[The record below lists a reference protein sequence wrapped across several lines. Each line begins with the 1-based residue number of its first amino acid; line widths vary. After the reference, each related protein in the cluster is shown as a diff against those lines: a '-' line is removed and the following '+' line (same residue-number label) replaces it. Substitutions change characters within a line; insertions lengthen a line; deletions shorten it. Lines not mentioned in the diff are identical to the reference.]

1 MRTQIIDKSVVVS
14 AIEGNVEIVL
24 ADGSSRPLQKGE
36 ILQPGAKLAIADDAK
51 LALSPYD
58 DTPASDVPAGSE
70 SAEPAQPQ
78 VAASQEGAPS
88 DIAALQESIL
98 QGVDPTQNF
107 EASAAGGAPAAGGG
121 GGIGG
126 VAGASGNGG
135 FVTIDRTGDATIA
148 AAGFDTTYD
157 TAAVIN
163 ENQAED
169 LILENQLDDLGET
182 AVTLEDTQVSGN
194 LLDNSTNPDGP
205 ADASIVSYDWGI
217 NIGVPAG
224 VAATIT
230 GVGTLI
236 INPDGSYTFTPAPN
250 YDGAVPP
257 VNYQVTDGQ
266 DTVTSTLVISI
277 TPVDEAVGLDGLT
290 LEGGEVLVS
299 DANLV
304 DGSAPNAA
312 ALTQSGVFTFNAPD
326 GVQTLAIGAIQLISN
341 GTVVAQPVSIETPL
355 GNGLQITAIT
365 YDPVTGNGS
374 VSYSYTLLD
383 NEAHQQ
389 PASDLQLG
397 ESLTVTL
404 TDDDGDTASATLDI
418 VIQDDGPTQD
428 VGVAE
433 EANLGGL
440 SVSLDETVGKED
452 TYSGS
457 DVNDGYVSD
466 DVEDALAQ
474 ATTAIEGGLLS
485 LFTSSGSYGADG
497 AGSITG
503 SFSFVGI
510 GEAGVATNLSATRGG
525 AITLN
530 AVSATELQGVD
541 GDGDVVF
548 SIKIVVVDGVSQLQ
562 TTQFEALPHDNT
574 GLFDESLSLLLSG
587 QNSLGLQYSVTRVDG
602 DGDSVTDSAT
612 VSLIAGERSVFSF
625 DDDGPSVTAMTLTG
639 SVTTDESTQLG
650 VTVASVASIFSG
662 GVGSTGVD
670 GGTTDV
676 SLRIDVAASGLVT
689 TVGNKAITLVADG
702 ADSDIVYGKFDSD
715 GDNVLDSNAFKLEI
729 GEDGTLSVTQ
739 FVAIKHPDSPTNYD
753 EPVDLAGKLSAV
765 VTTTDGDGDVASK
778 SVSIGAGVQFED
790 DGPSVTAMTL
800 TGSVTTDESTQLGV
814 TVASVAS
821 IFSGGVGSTGVDG
834 GTTDVSLRIDVAA
847 SGLVTTVGNKAITL
861 VADGADSDIVY
872 GKFDSDGDNVLD
884 SNAFKLEIGEDGTL
898 SVTQFVAIKHPDS
911 PTNYDE
917 PVDLAGKLS
926 AVVTTTDGDGDVAS
940 KSVSI
945 GAGVQFEDDGPSVTA
960 MTLTGS
966 VTTDESTQLGVTVT
980 SVASIFSGGVG
991 STGVDGGTTDVSL
1004 RIDVAASG
1012 LVTTVGNK
1020 AITLVADGADSD
1032 IVYGKFDSDGDNV
1045 LDSNAFKLEIG
1056 EDGTLSV
1063 TQFVAIKHPD
1073 SPTNYDEP
1081 VDLAGKLSAVVTTTD
1096 GDGDVAS
1103 KSVSIG
1109 AGVQFEDD
1117 GPSVTAMT
1125 LTGSVTTDESTQL
1138 GVTVASVASIFS
1150 GGVGSTGVDGG
1161 TTDVSLRIDVA
1172 ASGLVTTVGNK
1183 AITLVADGAD
1193 SDIVYGKFDSDGDNV
1208 LDSNAFKLE
1217 IGEDGT
1223 LSVTQFVAIKHP
1235 DSPTNYDEPVDL
1247 AGKLSAV
1254 VTTTDG
1260 DGDVASKSVSI
1271 GAGVQFEDD
1280 GPSVTAMTLT
1290 GSVTTDESTQLGVT
1304 VASVASIFSG
1314 GVGSTG
1320 VDGGTTD
1327 VSLRIDVAASGLVTT
1342 VGNKAITL
1350 VADGADSDI
1359 VYGKF
1364 DSDGD
1369 NVLDSNAFKLE
1380 IGEDGTLSVTQFVA
1394 IKHPDSP
1401 TNYDEPVD
1409 LAGKLSAVVTTTD
1422 GDGDVASK
1430 SVSIGAGVQF
1440 EDDGPSV
1447 TAMTLTGSVT
1457 TDESTQLGVTVTS
1470 VASIFSGGVGS
1481 TGVDGGTTDVSL
1493 RIDVAAS
1500 GLVTTVGNKAITLVA
1515 DGADSDIVYGKF
1527 DSDGDNVLDSNAFK
1541 LEIGEDGTL
1550 SVTQFVAIKHPDSPT
1565 NYDEPVDLAG
1575 KLSAVVTT
1583 TDGDGDVASKSVS
1596 IGAGVQFEDDG
1607 PSVTAMTLTGSVTTD
1622 ESTQLGV
1629 TVTSVASIFSGGVGS
1644 TGVDGGTTDVSL
1656 RIDVA
1661 ASGLVTTVGNKA
1673 ITLVADGAD
1682 SDIVYGKFDSDGDNV
1697 LDSNA
1702 FKLEIGEDGTLSVTQ
1717 FVAIKHP
1724 DSPTNYDEPVD
1735 LAGKLSAVVTTT
1747 DGDGDV
1753 ASKSVSIG
1761 AGVQFEDD
1769 GPSVT
1774 AMTLTGSVTTD
1785 ESTQLGVTVA
1795 SVASIFSGGVGST
1808 GVDGGTTDVSLRI
1821 DVAASGL
1828 VTTVGNKAIT
1838 LVADGADSDIVY
1850 GKFDSDGDNVL
1861 DSNAFKLEIGEDG
1874 TLSVTQFVAIKH
1886 PDSPTNYDEPVDLAG
1901 KLSAVVTT
1909 TDGDGDVASKSVSI
1923 GAGVQFEDDGPSVTA
1938 MTLTGS
1944 VTTDE
1949 STQLGVTVASV
1960 ASIFSGGVGSTGVDG
1975 GTTDVSLRIDV
1986 AASGLVTTVGNKAIT
2001 LVADGADS
2009 DIVYGKFDSD
2019 GDNVLDSNAFK
2030 LEIGEDGTL
2039 SVTQF
2044 VAIKHPDSPTNYDEP
2059 VDLAGKLS
2067 AVVTTT
2073 DGDGDVA
2080 SKSVSIGAGVQFED
2094 DGPSVT
2100 AMTLTGSVTTDEST
2114 QLGVTVTS
2122 VASIFS
2128 GGVGSTG
2135 VDGGT
2140 TDVSLRIDV
2149 AASGLVTTV
2158 GNKAITLV
2166 ADGADSDIVYGKFD
2180 SDGDNVL
2187 DSNAFKLE
2195 IGEDGTLSVTQFV
2208 AIKHPDSP
2216 TNYDEPVDLAGKL
2229 SAVVTTTDGDGD
2241 VASKSVSIGAG
2252 VQFEDD
2258 GPSVTAMTLTGSVT
2272 TDESTQLGVTVAS
2285 VASIFSGGVGSTG
2298 VDGGTT
2304 DVSLRIDVAASG
2316 LVTTVGNKAITL
2328 VADGA
2333 DSDIVYGKFDSDG
2346 NGSLDSNAFKL
2357 EIGEDGKLSV
2367 TQFVAIKHPDS
2378 PTNYDEPVD
2387 AGKLSAV
2394 VTTTDGDGDV
2404 ASKSVSIGA
2413 GVQFEDDGPS
2423 AVADTITSGT
2433 NGTVNLVL
2441 VLDSSGSIGDTNM
2454 QVIKDAVTNLMNSYG
2469 NSLVKVMLVDFAG
2482 SATVKSVGSQVWLT
2496 KDQATG
2502 QLTTISS
2509 GGSTDYDDALQAV
2522 QDNYGTPPSADNT
2535 FVFFISDGVPS
2546 STDDAIN
2553 TAERN
2558 EWTNFLTQKG
2568 IDGAYAVGIGSTSV
2582 LDADLQSV
2590 AWSPSGAHNSNVVV
2604 INTAGQLS
2612 GTLTNLT
2619 QVIDGNVTTNDSA
2632 GADGFATPKLV
2643 SVEYNGTTYT
2653 FNNSNTFF
2661 SIALG
2666 TNKGSLYIENDGD
2679 YRFTPPSGGAE
2690 GAPVE
2695 VTYKIKDGDGDTSS
2709 AKLTIINPVLVVG
2722 SNANDTGSGAST
2734 AIDDHA
2740 RPNPLLAPD
2749 VDGAIVGGVGA
2760 DVLIGDVGGV
2770 TSGSYN
2776 LTFMIDMSGSI
2787 SGTEFQLMKDAIN
2800 NLLAKFSG
2808 ISQLQVEIGTF
2819 ADNSNVVGTYSSVT
2833 AAQQAVSNLT
2843 RSGGGTNYQA
2853 ALTTLNTMMT
2863 GDPVADHKYVYF
2875 LTDGEPTVGS
2885 WTNSTQIADGMAA
2898 LNALTAPGV
2907 VINAVGIGVPS
2918 GASFGNNL
2926 NAIDNTPDN
2935 YLAVDSFDD
2944 LSSGLGSLFTAVSVG
2959 SDLLQGGAGNDV
2971 IFGDSIHADNVD
2983 GGWFEFVADNPGKS
2997 GGQLLNE
3004 LYSQHAVYGKEGA
3017 VGGDDTLEGGDGND
3031 VLYGQKGNDIL
3042 IGGDG
3047 IDILIGGTG
3056 SDTLTGGVGKDTFKW
3071 MAGDVGGTDVIKD
3084 FTTGTGGDVLDIS
3097 ELLTGEHANKNSLDA
3112 YLTFSSG
3119 PGSGKSTLT
3128 IDLDGSGGSSTTHVI
3143 RFDSIDLTL
3152 GGTRNDQTIIED
3164 LLNQGNLKVDP

>member
-1 MRTQIIDKSVVVS
+1 MDMRTQIIDKSVVVS

-182 AVTLEDTQVSGN
+182 AVTLEDTQISGN

-277 TPVDEAVGLDGLT
+277 TPVDEEVGLDGLT

-299 DANLV
+299 DANLA
-304 DGSAPNAA
+304 DGSTPNAT
-312 ALTQSGVFTFNAPD
+312 ALTQGGVFTFSAPD
-326 GVQTLAIGAIQLISN
+326 GVQTLAIGVIQLISN
-341 GTVVAQPVSIETPL
+341 GTVIALPVSIETPL

-397 ESLTVTL
+397 ESLAVTL
-404 TDDDGDTASATLDI
+404 TDDDGDTTSATLDI
-418 VIQDDGPTQD
+418 VIQDDVPTQD

-433 EANLGGL
+433 EANLGRL

-452 TYSGS
+452 TYSES

-466 DVEDALAQ
+466 DVEGALAR

-510 GEAGVATNLSATRGG
+510 GEAGVATNLSATKGG

-548 SIKIVVVDGVSQLQ
+548 NIKIVVVDGVSQLQ
-562 TTQFEALPHDNT
+562 TTQFEALSHDNTGLFDESLSLLLSGQSSLGLQYSVTRVDGDGDSVTDSASVSLIAGERSVFGFDDDGPTQDVGVAEEANLGGLSVSLDETVGKEDTYSGSDVNDGYVSDDAEGALARATTAIEGGLLSLFTSSGSYGADGAGSITGSFSFVGIGEAGVATNLSATKGGAITLNAVSATELQGVDGDGDVVFNIKIVVVDGVSQLQTTQFEALSHDNT

-602 DGDSVTDSAT
+602 DGDSVTDSASVSLIAGERSVFGFDDDGPTQDVGVAEEANLGGLSVSLDETVGKEDTYSGSDVNDGYVSDDAEGALARATTAIEGGLLSLFTSSGSYGADGAGSITGSFSFVGIGEAGVATNLSATKGGAITLNAVSATELQGVDGDGDVAFNIKIVVVDGVSQLQTTQFEALSHDNTGLFDESLSLLLSGQNSLGLQYSVTRVDGDGDSVTDSASVSLIAGERSVFSFDDDGPTLSVSAEASEVELAALQVSLDESVGDDRAALGETADGNGDDTGPDLAQVYSSVSGGLASLFAQSGVSYGADGVGSTTANLSFVGVPVGGLATNLSSTAGGAITLFLEGGNLVGRDANGGDPVFTIKIVNVADAGDPPVYQLETTLYEALDHGDNATFDEAVNLLLSQDGAVQLQYSVTVVDGDGDSLTRSATVDLISRSTDEQEVVSQSSVFSFDDDGPTLSVSAEASEMELAALQVSLDESVGDDRAAPGETADGNDDDTGPGLAQVYSSVSGGLASLFAQSGVSYGSDGVGSTTASLSFVGVPVGGLATNLSSTAGGAITLFLEGGNLVGRDANGGDPVFTIKIVNVADAGDPPVYQLETTLYEALDHGDNAIFDEAVNLLLSQDGAVQLQYSVTVMDGDGDSVTDSAT

-625 DDDGPSVTAMTLTG
+625 DDDGPGVAAMTLTG

-650 VTVASVASIFSG
+650 VTVTSVASIFSG

-715 GDNVLDSNAFKLEI
+715 GNGSLDSNAFKLEI
-729 GEDGTLSVTQ
+729 GEDGKLSVTQ

-778 SVSIGAGVQFED
+778 SVSIGAGVKFED

-814 TVASVAS
+814 TVTSVAS

-834 GTTDVSLRIDVAA
+834 GTTDVSLRIDVTA

-872 GKFDSDGDNVLD
+872 GKFDSDGNGSLD
-884 SNAFKLEIGEDGTL
+884 SNAFKLEIGEDGKL

-1004 RIDVAASG
+1004 RIDVTASG

-1032 IVYGKFDSDGDNV
+1032 IVYGKFDSDGNGS

-1056 EDGTLSV
+1056 EDG
-1063 TQFVAIKHPD
+1063 K
-1073 SPTNYDEP
+1073 
-1081 VDLAGKLSAVVTTTD
+1081 
-1096 GDGDVAS
+1096 
-1103 KSVSIG
+1103 
-1109 AGVQFEDD
+1109 
-1117 GPSVTAMT
+1117 
-1125 LTGSVTTDESTQL
+1125 
-1138 GVTVASVASIFS
+1138 
-1150 GGVGSTGVDGG
+1150 
-1161 TTDVSLRIDVA
+1161 
-1172 ASGLVTTVGNK
+1172 
-1183 AITLVADGAD
+1183 
-1193 SDIVYGKFDSDGDNV
+1193 
-1208 LDSNAFKLE
+1208 
-1217 IGEDGT
+1217 
-1223 LSVTQFVAIKHP
+1223 
-1235 DSPTNYDEPVDL
+1235 
-1247 AGKLSAV
+1247 
-1254 VTTTDG
+1254 
-1260 DGDVASKSVSI
+1260 
-1271 GAGVQFEDD
+1271 
-1280 GPSVTAMTLT
+1280 
-1290 GSVTTDESTQLGVT
+1290 
-1304 VASVASIFSG
+1304 
-1314 GVGSTG
+1314 
-1320 VDGGTTD
+1320 
-1327 VSLRIDVAASGLVTT
+1327 
-1342 VGNKAITL
+1342 
-1350 VADGADSDI
+1350 
-1359 VYGKF
+1359 
-1364 DSDGD
+1364 
-1369 NVLDSNAFKLE
+1369 
-1380 IGEDGTLSVTQFVA
+1380 LSVTQFVA

-1493 RIDVAAS
+1493 RIDVTAS

-1527 DSDGDNVLDSNAFK
+1527 DSDGNGSLDSNAFK
-1541 LEIGEDGTL
+1541 LEIGEDGKL

-1656 RIDVA
+1656 RIDV
-1661 ASGLVTTVGNKA
+1661 T
-1673 ITLVADGAD
+1673 
-1682 SDIVYGKFDSDGDNV
+1682 
-1697 LDSNA
+1697 
-1702 FKLEIGEDGTLSVTQ
+1702 
-1717 FVAIKHP
+1717 
-1724 DSPTNYDEPVD
+1724 
-1735 LAGKLSAVVTTT
+1735 
-1747 DGDGDV
+1747 
-1753 ASKSVSIG
+1753 
-1761 AGVQFEDD
+1761 
-1769 GPSVT
+1769 
-1774 AMTLTGSVTTD
+1774 
-1785 ESTQLGVTVA
+1785 
-1795 SVASIFSGGVGST
+1795 
-1808 GVDGGTTDVSLRI
+1808 
-1821 DVAASGL
+1821 
-1828 VTTVGNKAIT
+1828 
-1838 LVADGADSDIVY
+1838 
-1850 GKFDSDGDNVL
+1850 
-1861 DSNAFKLEIGEDG
+1861 
-1874 TLSVTQFVAIKH
+1874 
-1886 PDSPTNYDEPVDLAG
+1886 
-1901 KLSAVVTT
+1901 
-1909 TDGDGDVASKSVSI
+1909 
-1923 GAGVQFEDDGPSVTA
+1923 
-1938 MTLTGS
+1938 
-1944 VTTDE
+1944 
-1949 STQLGVTVASV
+1949 
-1960 ASIFSGGVGSTGVDG
+1960 
-1975 GTTDVSLRIDV
+1975 
-1986 AASGLVTTVGNKAIT
+1986 
-2001 LVADGADS
+2001 
-2009 DIVYGKFDSD
+2009 
-2019 GDNVLDSNAFK
+2019 
-2030 LEIGEDGTL
+2030 
-2039 SVTQF
+2039 
-2044 VAIKHPDSPTNYDEP
+2044 
-2059 VDLAGKLS
+2059 
-2067 AVVTTT
+2067 
-2073 DGDGDVA
+2073 
-2080 SKSVSIGAGVQFED
+2080 
-2094 DGPSVT
+2094 
-2100 AMTLTGSVTTDEST
+2100 
-2114 QLGVTVTS
+2114 
-2122 VASIFS
+2122 
-2128 GGVGSTG
+2128 
-2135 VDGGT
+2135 
-2140 TDVSLRIDV
+2140 
-2149 AASGLVTTV
+2149 
-2158 GNKAITLV
+2158 
-2166 ADGADSDIVYGKFD
+2166 
-2180 SDGDNVL
+2180 
-2187 DSNAFKLE
+2187 
-2195 IGEDGTLSVTQFV
+2195 
-2208 AIKHPDSP
+2208 
-2216 TNYDEPVDLAGKL
+2216 
-2229 SAVVTTTDGDGD
+2229 
-2241 VASKSVSIGAG
+2241 
-2252 VQFEDD
+2252 
-2258 GPSVTAMTLTGSVT
+2258 
-2272 TDESTQLGVTVAS
+2272 
-2285 VASIFSGGVGSTG
+2285 
-2298 VDGGTT
+2298 
-2304 DVSLRIDVAASG
+2304 ASG

-2387 AGKLSAV
+2387 LAGKLSAV

-2413 GVQFEDDGPS
+2413 GVKFEDDGPS

-2653 FNNSNTFF
+2653 FNNSNTSF

-2666 TNKGSLYIENDGD
+2666 TNKGTLYIENDGD

-2695 VTYKIKDGDGDTSS
+2695 ITYKIKDGDGDTSS

-2734 AIDDHA
+2734 AIDDHI

-2885 WTNSTQIADGMAA
+2885 WTNSTQIADGMEA

-3056 SDTLTGGVGKDTFKW
+3056 SDTLTGGAGKDTFKW
-3071 MAGDVGGTDVIKD
+3071 GAGDVGGTDVIKD

>member
-58 DTPASDVPAGSE
+58 DTPASDVSAGSE

-121 GGIGG
+121 GVGG

-277 TPVDEAVGLDGLT
+277 TPVDEEVGLDGLT

-299 DANLV
+299 DANLA
-304 DGSAPNAA
+304 DGSTPNAT
-312 ALTQSGVFTFNAPD
+312 ALTQGGVFTFSAPD
-326 GVQTLAIGAIQLISN
+326 GVQTLAIGVIQLISN
-341 GTVVAQPVSIETPL
+341 GTVVALPVSIETPL

-418 VIQDDGPTQD
+418 VIQDDVPTQD

-452 TYSGS
+452 TYSES

-466 DVEDALAQ
+466 DVEGALAR

-510 GEAGVATNLSATRGG
+510 GEAGVATNLSATKGG

-541 GDGDVVF
+541 GEGGVVF

-562 TTQFEALPHDNT
+562 TTQFEALSHDDT

-612 VSLIAGERSVFSF
+612 VSLIAGERSVFS
-625 DDDGPSVTAMTLTG
+625 
-639 SVTTDESTQLG
+639 
-650 VTVASVASIFSG
+650 
-662 GVGSTGVD
+662 
-670 GGTTDV
+670 
-676 SLRIDVAASGLVT
+676 
-689 TVGNKAITLVADG
+689 
-702 ADSDIVYGKFDSD
+702 
-715 GDNVLDSNAFKLEI
+715 
-729 GEDGTLSVTQ
+729 
-739 FVAIKHPDSPTNYD
+739 
-753 EPVDLAGKLSAV
+753 
-765 VTTTDGDGDVASK
+765 
-778 SVSIGAGVQFED
+778 
-790 DGPSVTAMTL
+790 
-800 TGSVTTDESTQLGV
+800 
-814 TVASVAS
+814 
-821 IFSGGVGSTGVDG
+821 
-834 GTTDVSLRIDVAA
+834 
-847 SGLVTTVGNKAITL
+847 
-861 VADGADSDIVY
+861 
-872 GKFDSDGDNVLD
+872 
-884 SNAFKLEIGEDGTL
+884 
-898 SVTQFVAIKHPDS
+898 
-911 PTNYDE
+911 
-917 PVDLAGKLS
+917 
-926 AVVTTTDGDGDVAS
+926 
-940 KSVSI
+940 
-945 GAGVQFEDDGPSVTA
+945 
-960 MTLTGS
+960 
-966 VTTDESTQLGVTVT
+966 
-980 SVASIFSGGVG
+980 
-991 STGVDGGTTDVSL
+991 
-1004 RIDVAASG
+1004 
-1012 LVTTVGNK
+1012 
-1020 AITLVADGADSD
+1020 
-1032 IVYGKFDSDGDNV
+1032 
-1045 LDSNAFKLEIG
+1045 
-1056 EDGTLSV
+1056 
-1063 TQFVAIKHPD
+1063 
-1073 SPTNYDEP
+1073 
-1081 VDLAGKLSAVVTTTD
+1081 
-1096 GDGDVAS
+1096 
-1103 KSVSIG
+1103 
-1109 AGVQFEDD
+1109 
-1117 GPSVTAMT
+1117 
-1125 LTGSVTTDESTQL
+1125 
-1138 GVTVASVASIFS
+1138 
-1150 GGVGSTGVDGG
+1150 
-1161 TTDVSLRIDVA
+1161 
-1172 ASGLVTTVGNK
+1172 
-1183 AITLVADGAD
+1183 
-1193 SDIVYGKFDSDGDNV
+1193 
-1208 LDSNAFKLE
+1208 
-1217 IGEDGT
+1217 
-1223 LSVTQFVAIKHP
+1223 
-1235 DSPTNYDEPVDL
+1235 
-1247 AGKLSAV
+1247 
-1254 VTTTDG
+1254 
-1260 DGDVASKSVSI
+1260 
-1271 GAGVQFEDD
+1271 
-1280 GPSVTAMTLT
+1280 
-1290 GSVTTDESTQLGVT
+1290 
-1304 VASVASIFSG
+1304 
-1314 GVGSTG
+1314 
-1320 VDGGTTD
+1320 
-1327 VSLRIDVAASGLVTT
+1327 
-1342 VGNKAITL
+1342 
-1350 VADGADSDI
+1350 
-1359 VYGKF
+1359 
-1364 DSDGD
+1364 
-1369 NVLDSNAFKLE
+1369 
-1380 IGEDGTLSVTQFVA
+1380 
-1394 IKHPDSP
+1394 
-1401 TNYDEPVD
+1401 
-1409 LAGKLSAVVTTTD
+1409 
-1422 GDGDVASK
+1422 
-1430 SVSIGAGVQF
+1430 F

-1769 GPSVT
+1769 GPS
-1774 AMTLTGSVTTD
+1774 
-1785 ESTQLGVTVA
+1785 
-1795 SVASIFSGGVGST
+1795 
-1808 GVDGGTTDVSLRI
+1808 
-1821 DVAASGL
+1821 
-1828 VTTVGNKAIT
+1828 
-1838 LVADGADSDIVY
+1838 
-1850 GKFDSDGDNVL
+1850 
-1861 DSNAFKLEIGEDG
+1861 
-1874 TLSVTQFVAIKH
+1874 
-1886 PDSPTNYDEPVDLAG
+1886 
-1901 KLSAVVTT
+1901 
-1909 TDGDGDVASKSVSI
+1909 
-1923 GAGVQFEDDGPSVTA
+1923 
-1938 MTLTGS
+1938 
-1944 VTTDE
+1944 
-1949 STQLGVTVASV
+1949 
-1960 ASIFSGGVGSTGVDG
+1960 
-1975 GTTDVSLRIDV
+1975 
-1986 AASGLVTTVGNKAIT
+1986 
-2001 LVADGADS
+2001 
-2009 DIVYGKFDSD
+2009 
-2019 GDNVLDSNAFK
+2019 
-2030 LEIGEDGTL
+2030 
-2039 SVTQF
+2039 
-2044 VAIKHPDSPTNYDEP
+2044 
-2059 VDLAGKLS
+2059 
-2067 AVVTTT
+2067 
-2073 DGDGDVA
+2073 
-2080 SKSVSIGAGVQFED
+2080 
-2094 DGPSVT
+2094 
-2100 AMTLTGSVTTDEST
+2100 
-2114 QLGVTVTS
+2114 
-2122 VASIFS
+2122 
-2128 GGVGSTG
+2128 
-2135 VDGGT
+2135 
-2140 TDVSLRIDV
+2140 
-2149 AASGLVTTV
+2149 
-2158 GNKAITLV
+2158 
-2166 ADGADSDIVYGKFD
+2166 
-2180 SDGDNVL
+2180 
-2187 DSNAFKLE
+2187 
-2195 IGEDGTLSVTQFV
+2195 
-2208 AIKHPDSP
+2208 
-2216 TNYDEPVDLAGKL
+2216 
-2229 SAVVTTTDGDGD
+2229 
-2241 VASKSVSIGAG
+2241 
-2252 VQFEDD
+2252 
-2258 GPSVTAMTLTGSVT
+2258 
-2272 TDESTQLGVTVAS
+2272 
-2285 VASIFSGGVGSTG
+2285 
-2298 VDGGTT
+2298 
-2304 DVSLRIDVAASG
+2304 
-2316 LVTTVGNKAITL
+2316 
-2328 VADGA
+2328 
-2333 DSDIVYGKFDSDG
+2333 
-2346 NGSLDSNAFKL
+2346 
-2357 EIGEDGKLSV
+2357 
-2367 TQFVAIKHPDS
+2367 
-2378 PTNYDEPVD
+2378 
-2387 AGKLSAV
+2387 
-2394 VTTTDGDGDV
+2394 
-2404 ASKSVSIGA
+2404 
-2413 GVQFEDDGPS
+2413 

-2441 VLDSSGSIGDTNM
+2441 VLDSSGSIGNTNM

-2469 NSLVKVMLVDFAG
+2469 NSLVKVMLVDFDS

-2522 QDNYGTPPSADNT
+2522 RDNYGTPPSADNT

-2546 STDDAIN
+2546 SADEAIN
-2553 TAERN
+2553 ATERN
-2558 EWTNFLTQKG
+2558 DWTNFLTQKG

-2632 GADGFATPKLV
+2632 GADGFGTPKLV

-2653 FNNSNTFF
+2653 FNNSNTSFT
-2661 SIALG
+2661 IALG

-2690 GAPVE
+2690 GTPVE

-2734 AIDDHA
+2734 AIDDHV

-2776 LTFMIDMSGSI
+2776 LTFMIDMSGSMVI
-2787 SGTEFQLMKDAIN
+2787 PPFLGAFKSRGH
-2800 NLLAKFSG
+2800 
-2808 ISQLQVEIGTF
+2808 
-2819 ADNSNVVGTYSSVT
+2819 
-2833 AAQQAVSNLT
+2833 AACA
-2843 RSGGGTNYQA
+2843 RRC
-2853 ALTTLNTMMT
+2853 
-2863 GDPVADHKYVYF
+2863 F
-2875 LTDGEPTVGS
+2875 
-2885 WTNSTQIADGMAA
+2885 
-2898 LNALTAPGV
+2898 GV
-2907 VINAVGIGVPS
+2907 
-2918 GASFGNNL
+2918 
-2926 NAIDNTPDN
+2926 
-2935 YLAVDSFDD
+2935 
-2944 LSSGLGSLFTAVSVG
+2944 
-2959 SDLLQGGAGNDV
+2959 
-2971 IFGDSIHADNVD
+2971 
-2983 GGWFEFVADNPGKS
+2983 
-2997 GGQLLNE
+2997 
-3004 LYSQHAVYGKEGA
+3004 
-3017 VGGDDTLEGGDGND
+3017 
-3031 VLYGQKGNDIL
+3031 
-3042 IGGDG
+3042 
-3047 IDILIGGTG
+3047 
-3056 SDTLTGGVGKDTFKW
+3056 
-3071 MAGDVGGTDVIKD
+3071 
-3084 FTTGTGGDVLDIS
+3084 
-3097 ELLTGEHANKNSLDA
+3097 
-3112 YLTFSSG
+3112 
-3119 PGSGKSTLT
+3119 
-3128 IDLDGSGGSSTTHVI
+3128 
-3143 RFDSIDLTL
+3143 
-3152 GGTRNDQTIIED
+3152 
-3164 LLNQGNLKVDP
+3164 

>member
-1 MRTQIIDKSVVVS
+1 MDMRTQIIDKSVVVS

-58 DTPASDVPAGSE
+58 DTPASDVSAGSE

-121 GGIGG
+121 GVGG

-277 TPVDEAVGLDGLT
+277 TPVDEEVGLDGLT

-299 DANLV
+299 DANLA
-304 DGSAPNAA
+304 DGSTPNAT
-312 ALTQSGVFTFNAPD
+312 ALTQGGVFTFSAPD
-326 GVQTLAIGAIQLISN
+326 GVQTLAIGVIQLISN
-341 GTVVAQPVSIETPL
+341 GTVVALPVSIETPL

-418 VIQDDGPTQD
+418 VIQDDVPTQD

-452 TYSGS
+452 TYSES

-466 DVEDALAQ
+466 DVEGALAR

-510 GEAGVATNLSATRGG
+510 GEAGVATNLSATKGG

-541 GDGDVVF
+541 GEGGVVF

-562 TTQFEALPHDNT
+562 TTQFEALSHDDT

-612 VSLIAGERSVFSF
+612 VSLIAGERSVFS
-625 DDDGPSVTAMTLTG
+625 
-639 SVTTDESTQLG
+639 
-650 VTVASVASIFSG
+650 
-662 GVGSTGVD
+662 
-670 GGTTDV
+670 
-676 SLRIDVAASGLVT
+676 
-689 TVGNKAITLVADG
+689 
-702 ADSDIVYGKFDSD
+702 
-715 GDNVLDSNAFKLEI
+715 
-729 GEDGTLSVTQ
+729 
-739 FVAIKHPDSPTNYD
+739 
-753 EPVDLAGKLSAV
+753 
-765 VTTTDGDGDVASK
+765 
-778 SVSIGAGVQFED
+778 
-790 DGPSVTAMTL
+790 
-800 TGSVTTDESTQLGV
+800 
-814 TVASVAS
+814 
-821 IFSGGVGSTGVDG
+821 
-834 GTTDVSLRIDVAA
+834 
-847 SGLVTTVGNKAITL
+847 
-861 VADGADSDIVY
+861 
-872 GKFDSDGDNVLD
+872 
-884 SNAFKLEIGEDGTL
+884 
-898 SVTQFVAIKHPDS
+898 
-911 PTNYDE
+911 
-917 PVDLAGKLS
+917 
-926 AVVTTTDGDGDVAS
+926 
-940 KSVSI
+940 
-945 GAGVQFEDDGPSVTA
+945 
-960 MTLTGS
+960 
-966 VTTDESTQLGVTVT
+966 
-980 SVASIFSGGVG
+980 
-991 STGVDGGTTDVSL
+991 
-1004 RIDVAASG
+1004 
-1012 LVTTVGNK
+1012 
-1020 AITLVADGADSD
+1020 
-1032 IVYGKFDSDGDNV
+1032 
-1045 LDSNAFKLEIG
+1045 
-1056 EDGTLSV
+1056 
-1063 TQFVAIKHPD
+1063 
-1073 SPTNYDEP
+1073 
-1081 VDLAGKLSAVVTTTD
+1081 
-1096 GDGDVAS
+1096 
-1103 KSVSIG
+1103 
-1109 AGVQFEDD
+1109 
-1117 GPSVTAMT
+1117 
-1125 LTGSVTTDESTQL
+1125 
-1138 GVTVASVASIFS
+1138 
-1150 GGVGSTGVDGG
+1150 
-1161 TTDVSLRIDVA
+1161 
-1172 ASGLVTTVGNK
+1172 
-1183 AITLVADGAD
+1183 
-1193 SDIVYGKFDSDGDNV
+1193 
-1208 LDSNAFKLE
+1208 
-1217 IGEDGT
+1217 
-1223 LSVTQFVAIKHP
+1223 
-1235 DSPTNYDEPVDL
+1235 
-1247 AGKLSAV
+1247 
-1254 VTTTDG
+1254 
-1260 DGDVASKSVSI
+1260 
-1271 GAGVQFEDD
+1271 
-1280 GPSVTAMTLT
+1280 
-1290 GSVTTDESTQLGVT
+1290 
-1304 VASVASIFSG
+1304 
-1314 GVGSTG
+1314 
-1320 VDGGTTD
+1320 
-1327 VSLRIDVAASGLVTT
+1327 
-1342 VGNKAITL
+1342 
-1350 VADGADSDI
+1350 
-1359 VYGKF
+1359 
-1364 DSDGD
+1364 
-1369 NVLDSNAFKLE
+1369 
-1380 IGEDGTLSVTQFVA
+1380 
-1394 IKHPDSP
+1394 
-1401 TNYDEPVD
+1401 
-1409 LAGKLSAVVTTTD
+1409 
-1422 GDGDVASK
+1422 
-1430 SVSIGAGVQF
+1430 F

-1769 GPSVT
+1769 GPS
-1774 AMTLTGSVTTD
+1774 
-1785 ESTQLGVTVA
+1785 
-1795 SVASIFSGGVGST
+1795 
-1808 GVDGGTTDVSLRI
+1808 
-1821 DVAASGL
+1821 
-1828 VTTVGNKAIT
+1828 
-1838 LVADGADSDIVY
+1838 
-1850 GKFDSDGDNVL
+1850 
-1861 DSNAFKLEIGEDG
+1861 
-1874 TLSVTQFVAIKH
+1874 
-1886 PDSPTNYDEPVDLAG
+1886 
-1901 KLSAVVTT
+1901 
-1909 TDGDGDVASKSVSI
+1909 
-1923 GAGVQFEDDGPSVTA
+1923 
-1938 MTLTGS
+1938 
-1944 VTTDE
+1944 
-1949 STQLGVTVASV
+1949 
-1960 ASIFSGGVGSTGVDG
+1960 
-1975 GTTDVSLRIDV
+1975 
-1986 AASGLVTTVGNKAIT
+1986 
-2001 LVADGADS
+2001 
-2009 DIVYGKFDSD
+2009 
-2019 GDNVLDSNAFK
+2019 
-2030 LEIGEDGTL
+2030 
-2039 SVTQF
+2039 
-2044 VAIKHPDSPTNYDEP
+2044 
-2059 VDLAGKLS
+2059 
-2067 AVVTTT
+2067 
-2073 DGDGDVA
+2073 
-2080 SKSVSIGAGVQFED
+2080 
-2094 DGPSVT
+2094 
-2100 AMTLTGSVTTDEST
+2100 
-2114 QLGVTVTS
+2114 
-2122 VASIFS
+2122 
-2128 GGVGSTG
+2128 
-2135 VDGGT
+2135 
-2140 TDVSLRIDV
+2140 
-2149 AASGLVTTV
+2149 
-2158 GNKAITLV
+2158 
-2166 ADGADSDIVYGKFD
+2166 
-2180 SDGDNVL
+2180 
-2187 DSNAFKLE
+2187 
-2195 IGEDGTLSVTQFV
+2195 
-2208 AIKHPDSP
+2208 
-2216 TNYDEPVDLAGKL
+2216 
-2229 SAVVTTTDGDGD
+2229 
-2241 VASKSVSIGAG
+2241 
-2252 VQFEDD
+2252 
-2258 GPSVTAMTLTGSVT
+2258 
-2272 TDESTQLGVTVAS
+2272 
-2285 VASIFSGGVGSTG
+2285 
-2298 VDGGTT
+2298 
-2304 DVSLRIDVAASG
+2304 
-2316 LVTTVGNKAITL
+2316 
-2328 VADGA
+2328 
-2333 DSDIVYGKFDSDG
+2333 
-2346 NGSLDSNAFKL
+2346 
-2357 EIGEDGKLSV
+2357 
-2367 TQFVAIKHPDS
+2367 
-2378 PTNYDEPVD
+2378 
-2387 AGKLSAV
+2387 
-2394 VTTTDGDGDV
+2394 
-2404 ASKSVSIGA
+2404 
-2413 GVQFEDDGPS
+2413 

-2441 VLDSSGSIGDTNM
+2441 VLDSSGSIGNTNM

-2469 NSLVKVMLVDFAG
+2469 NSLVKVMLVDFDS

-2522 QDNYGTPPSADNT
+2522 RDNYGTPPSADNT

-2546 STDDAIN
+2546 SADEAIN
-2553 TAERN
+2553 ATERN
-2558 EWTNFLTQKG
+2558 DWTNFLTQKG

-2632 GADGFATPKLV
+2632 GADGFGTPKLV

-2653 FNNSNTFF
+2653 FNNSNTSFT
-2661 SIALG
+2661 IALG

-2690 GAPVE
+2690 GTPVE

-2734 AIDDHA
+2734 AIDDHV

-2776 LTFMIDMSGSI
+2776 LTFMIDMSGSMVI
-2787 SGTEFQLMKDAIN
+2787 PPFLGAFKSRGH
-2800 NLLAKFSG
+2800 
-2808 ISQLQVEIGTF
+2808 
-2819 ADNSNVVGTYSSVT
+2819 
-2833 AAQQAVSNLT
+2833 AACA
-2843 RSGGGTNYQA
+2843 RRC
-2853 ALTTLNTMMT
+2853 
-2863 GDPVADHKYVYF
+2863 F
-2875 LTDGEPTVGS
+2875 
-2885 WTNSTQIADGMAA
+2885 
-2898 LNALTAPGV
+2898 GV
-2907 VINAVGIGVPS
+2907 
-2918 GASFGNNL
+2918 
-2926 NAIDNTPDN
+2926 
-2935 YLAVDSFDD
+2935 
-2944 LSSGLGSLFTAVSVG
+2944 
-2959 SDLLQGGAGNDV
+2959 
-2971 IFGDSIHADNVD
+2971 
-2983 GGWFEFVADNPGKS
+2983 
-2997 GGQLLNE
+2997 
-3004 LYSQHAVYGKEGA
+3004 
-3017 VGGDDTLEGGDGND
+3017 
-3031 VLYGQKGNDIL
+3031 
-3042 IGGDG
+3042 
-3047 IDILIGGTG
+3047 
-3056 SDTLTGGVGKDTFKW
+3056 
-3071 MAGDVGGTDVIKD
+3071 
-3084 FTTGTGGDVLDIS
+3084 
-3097 ELLTGEHANKNSLDA
+3097 
-3112 YLTFSSG
+3112 
-3119 PGSGKSTLT
+3119 
-3128 IDLDGSGGSSTTHVI
+3128 
-3143 RFDSIDLTL
+3143 
-3152 GGTRNDQTIIED
+3152 
-3164 LLNQGNLKVDP
+3164 